1 MIAAS
6 KSMRVTYCF
15 GERGGEGEGVIMFEE
30 VVISML
36 GGEDAEDIDD
46 MLDGEEEEVAML
58 NVVANFPGSAILGKS
73 LS

>member
-1 MIAAS
+1 
-6 KSMRVTYCF
+6 MRVTYCF

-46 MLDGEEEEVAML
+46 MLDEEEEEVAVL
-58 NVVANFPGSAILGKS
+58 NVVANIPESTIIGKS

>member
-1 MIAAS
+1 
-6 KSMRVTYCF
+6 MRVAYCF
-15 GERGGEGEGVIMFEE
+15 GERGGEGDGVIMFEE

-36 GGEDAEDIDD
+36 GGEDAEDIDN

-58 NVVANFPGSAILGKS
+58 NVVANFPGWAILGKS

>member
-1 MIAAS
+1 
-6 KSMRVTYCF
+6 MRATYCF
-15 GERGGEGEGVIMFEE
+15 GERGGEGDGVIMFEE

-46 MLDGEEEEVAML
+46 MLDEEEEEVAVL
-58 NVVANFPGSAILGKS
+58 NVVANIPESTIIGKS

>member
-6 KSMRVTYCF
+6 KSMRGTYCF

-36 GGEDAEDIDD
+36 GGEDAEDIDN

-58 NVVANFPGSAILGKS
+58 NVVANFPGLAILGKS

>member
-1 MIAAS
+1 
-6 KSMRVTYCF
+6 MRVTYCF

-36 GGEDAEDIDD
+36 GGEDAEDIDN

-58 NVVANFPGSAILGKS
+58 NVVANFPG
-73 LS
+73 

>member
-1 MIAAS
+1 
-6 KSMRVTYCF
+6 MRVTYCF
-15 GERGGEGEGVIMFEE
+15 GERGGEGDGVIMFEE

-46 MLDGEEEEVAML
+46 MLEEEEVAVL
-58 NVVANFPGSAILGKS
+58 IVVANIPGSTIIGKS

>member
-1 MIAAS
+1 
-6 KSMRVTYCF
+6 MRVTYCF

-36 GGEDAEDIDD
+36 GGEDADDIDN

-58 NVVANFPGSAILGKS
+58 NVVANFPG
-73 LS
+73 

>member
-1 MIAAS
+1 
-6 KSMRVTYCF
+6 MRVTYCF

-36 GGEDAEDIDD
+36 GGEDADDIDN
-46 MLDGEEEEVAML
+46 MLDGEEAML

>member
-1 MIAAS
+1 
-6 KSMRVTYCF
+6 MRVTYCF
-15 GERGGEGEGVIMFEE
+15 GERGGEGDGVIMFEE

-46 MLDGEEEEVAML
+46 MLDGEEEEVAVL
-58 NVVANFPGSAILGKS
+58 NVVANIPGSTIIGKS

>member
-1 MIAAS
+1 
-6 KSMRVTYCF
+6 MRVTYCF
-15 GERGGEGEGVIMFEE
+15 GERGGEGDGVIMFEE

>member
-1 MIAAS
+1 
-6 KSMRVTYCF
+6 MRVTYCF

-46 MLDGEEEEVAML
+46 MLEEEEVAVL
-58 NVVANFPGSAILGKS
+58 IVVANIPGSTIIGKS

>member
-1 MIAAS
+1 
-6 KSMRVTYCF
+6 
-15 GERGGEGEGVIMFEE
+15 MFEE

-46 MLDGEEEEVAML
+46 MLDGEEEEVAVL
-58 NVVANFPGSAILGKS
+58 NVVANIPGSTIIGKS

>member
-1 MIAAS
+1 
-6 KSMRVTYCF
+6 MRVTYCF

-36 GGEDAEDIDD
+36 GGEDADDIDN
-46 MLDGEEEEVAML
+46 MLDGEEEEVAVL
-58 NVVANFPGSAILGKS
+58 NVVANIPGSTIIGKS

>member
-1 MIAAS
+1 
-6 KSMRVTYCF
+6 MRVTYCF

-36 GGEDAEDIDD
+36 GGEDAEDIDN
-46 MLDGEEEEVAML
+46 MLDGEEEEVAVL
-58 NVVANFPGSAILGKS
+58 NVVANIPGSTIIGKS

>member
-1 MIAAS
+1 
-6 KSMRVTYCF
+6 MRVTYCF

-46 MLDGEEEEVAML
+46 MLDGEEEEEVAVL
-58 NVVANFPGSAILGKS
+58 NVVANIPGSTIIGKS